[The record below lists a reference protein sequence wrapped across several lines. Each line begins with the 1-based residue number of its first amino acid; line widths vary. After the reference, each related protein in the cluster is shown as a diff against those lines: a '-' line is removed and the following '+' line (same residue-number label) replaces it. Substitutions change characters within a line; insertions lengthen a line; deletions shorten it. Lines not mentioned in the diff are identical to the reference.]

1 MQENMKQDTTE
12 AEAAGQ
18 DRPEE
23 GKAEAAGE
31 DRQEATE
38 ADVSGQ
44 DHPAAQGNGSVPQD
58 GSDIA
63 ETLDGIATDDA
74 QDEPDDGTVSA
85 LGELTESMDRS
96 LEAVKD
102 GSNPGAT
109 SMIEGIIA
117 RWNRL
122 AAALGIESVEEL
134 KAQAN
139 EYKDQW
145 MRALAEAQNVRKRA
159 EREKSEMSK
168 YGAARFARDVLPVR
182 DGLKRALEVVGE
194 EERKNAGA
202 LVEGIELTLLE
213 FTNSLSRNGIEQ
225 IAPEQGGS
233 FDPNFHE
240 AMINAPSEEIEKGK
254 IIQVFEE
261 GFMLHDRL
269 LRPAKVMVSTG
280 APKAVAVEG
289 GPRAAPK
296 PKPEASADGPGSDA
310 EIDVPDMGDGG
321 E

>member
-1 MQENMKQDTTE
+1 MQENTKQDATE
-12 AEAAGQ
+12 AEVARE
-18 DRPEE
+18 DRPEA
-23 GKAEAAGE
+23 AEDAVGQEQPEAKTNGTVPQVGSEVEKTPDENAAE
-31 DRQEATE
+31 D
-38 ADVSGQ
+38 
-44 DHPAAQGNGSVPQD
+44 AQG
-58 GSDIA
+58 
-63 ETLDGIATDDA
+63 ELD
-74 QDEPDDGTVSA
+74 EGTASA
-85 LGELTESMDRS
+85 LGELTESMDKS

-102 GSNPGAT
+102 GSNPGAN

-122 AAALGIESVEEL
+122 AAALGMESVDEL

-168 YGAARFARDVLPVR
+168 YGATRLARDVLPVR
-182 DGLKRALEVVGE
+182 DGLKRALDVVGE

-202 LVEGIELTLLE
+202 LVEGIELTLRE

-225 IAPEQGGS
+225 IAPEQGGD
-233 FDPNFHE
+233 FDPNYHE
-240 AMINAPSEEIEKGK
+240 AMINAPSEDVEKGK

-280 APKAVAVEG
+280 APKPVAVEG
-289 GPRAAPK
+289 GPKSASK
-296 PKPEASADGPGSDA
+296 PAPEASADGPGSDI
-310 EIDVPDMGDGG
+310 EIDVADMGDGG

>member
-1 MQENMKQDTTE
+1 
-12 AEAAGQ
+12 
-18 DRPEE
+18 
-23 GKAEAAGE
+23 
-31 DRQEATE
+31 
-38 ADVSGQ
+38 
-44 DHPAAQGNGSVPQD
+44 
-58 GSDIA
+58 
-63 ETLDGIATDDA
+63 
-74 QDEPDDGTVSA
+74 
-85 LGELTESMDRS
+85 
-96 LEAVKD
+96 
-102 GSNPGAT
+102 
-109 SMIEGIIA
+109 
-117 RWNRL
+117 
-122 AAALGIESVEEL
+122 
-134 KAQAN
+134 
-139 EYKDQW
+139 

-289 GPRAAPK
+289 GPKAAPK

>member
-12 AEAAGQ
+12 AEVESEDRPGSVETGAGQ
-18 DRPEE
+18 EQP
-23 GKAEAAGE
+23 KAKA
-31 DRQEATE
+31 
-38 ADVSGQ
+38 
-44 DHPAAQGNGSVPQD
+44 NGTVLQD

-63 ETLDGIATDDA
+63 ETPDENAAEAEQNELDEDIA
-74 QDEPDDGTVSA
+74 SA
-85 LGELTESMDRS
+85 LGELTESMDKS

-102 GSNPGAT
+102 GINPGAN
-109 SMIEGIIA
+109 SMIEGIMA

-122 AAALGIESVEEL
+122 AAALGMKSADEL
-134 KAQAN
+134 RAQAD

-168 YGAARFARDVLPVR
+168 YGATRLARDVLPVR
-182 DGLKRALEVVGE
+182 DGLKRALDVVGE

-202 LVEGIELTLLE
+202 LVEGIELTLRE

-225 IAPEQGGS
+225 IAPEQGGA
-233 FDPNFHE
+233 FDPNYHE
-240 AMINAPSEEIEKGK
+240 AMINAPSEDVEKGR

-280 APKAVAVEG
+280 ASKPVVVEG
-289 GPRAAPK
+289 GPKVAPK
-296 PKPEASADGPGSDA
+296 TAPEASADGPGSDI
-310 EIDVPDMGDGG
+310 ESDVADMGDGG